1 MNFHIT
7 PNPEKSNEN
16 VIKLN
21 TYFWPKMNFIE
32 KMGSV
37 SFQILQL
44 STIMQKNV
52 KIDALLPKKS
62 VN

>member
-32 KMGSV
+32 KMGCQ
-37 SFQILQL
+37 FLDF
-44 STIMQKNV
+44 TIIYHHAKKRKN
-52 KIDALLPKKS
+52 
-62 VN
+62 